1 MKNVWTIFRT
11 DMLHIRS
18 SVIALIIAIGLILMP
33 LFYAWF
39 NIYANWDPYN
49 NTGGM
54 KVAVAN
60 SDKGY
65 QGDLLPA
72 KVNVGDQVANAL
84 RANDSLDWTFVT
96 EDEAK
101 SGVESGEYYAAI
113 VIPKDFSTDLF
124 SLLSERTADSGKT
137 DKTKVRQAQLVYYS
151 NPKKNP
157 IGSTVTDQGAST
169 VRQQISDTLTSAVAQ
184 AAAGMLDSVSAYLDT
199 DQSTRSI
206 SALSANLRQQS
217 SDLADAADL
226 ASSYADLADSA
237 ASLLDASGKSME
249 RTKRSLQSSTVD
261 MDGITGKLG
270 DASTSIDRINENMTN
285 GLDSAADAFDVVGDN
300 AEEALGKPAEGAA
313 NTAVAL
319 REISTNRIRPMIA
332 SLTQY
337 RGTLVSIR
345 ESLHTEPAKAAIDR
359 AIADVDRTLKRLN
372 DTDAKIN
379 NAADRAEAKG
389 QSITDAGKDIAA
401 QAQASAQSIRD
412 LNKSYQDN
420 VVATL
425 SGVTD
430 SAERAGADAKALVD
444 EATTT
449 LAAVAGQTDG
459 SGSAGA
465 LTDIREVTDNIN
477 TAHDTLLEQ
486 SKKLG
491 ETADKLDEAMTSGGV
506 DEVRKLLSQPTDTI
520 ALAMTTP
527 VTTKRIAV
535 YPIANNG
542 SAMTP
547 FYTLLAIW
555 VGAMFLGIVL
565 KANVSDKIAATL
577 DHPKPW
583 QLYLGRGL
591 TFVAFSLAQTT
602 VLGLGDLLYLRAQ
615 ATNPF
620 LFMLC
625 LWWSSLV
632 SSTLVYTLSAV
643 FSTVGKAICAVL
655 MVSQVAG
662 IGGTFPVEMLP
673 SGFRQLYPYLPFS
686 HGITALRETVGG
698 FYGNVYWEQMGRM
711 GIYLVVA
718 LLIGFVLYT
727 PVTRA
732 MAKTNKLV
740 SSTMAMN

>member
-33 LFYAWF
+33 SFYAWF
-39 NIYANWDPYN
+39 NIYANWDPYDS
-49 NTGGM
+49 TGDM

-72 KVNVGDQVANAL
+72 KVNMGDQVSNAL
-84 RANDSLDWTFVT
+84 RANDSLDWTFVN
-96 EDEAK
+96 EDKAK

-113 VIPKDFSTDLF
+113 VIPEDFSTDLF
-124 SLLSERTADSGKT
+124 SLLNEGTADSGKT
-137 DKTKVRQAQLVYYS
+137 DKTKARQAQLVYYS

-169 VRQQISDTLTSAVAQ
+169 VRQQISDTLTSSVAQ
-184 AAAGMLDSVSAYLDT
+184 TAAGTLDSVASYLDT
-199 DQSTRSI
+199 DQSARSI
-206 SALSANLRQQS
+206 SALSANLRRQS
-217 SDLADAADL
+217 ADLSDAADL
-226 ASSYADLADSA
+226 ASSYAGLADSA

-270 DASTSIDRINENMTN
+270 DASTSIDRVNANMAD
-285 GLDSAADAFDVVGDN
+285 GLDSAANAFDNVGDN
-300 AEEALGKPAEGAA
+300 AEEALGKPAAGSA
-313 NTAVAL
+313 NTAAAL
-319 REISTNRIRPMIA
+319 RAISTNRIRPMIA

-337 RGTLVSIR
+337 RNTLVSIR
-345 ESLHTEPAKAAIDR
+345 ETLHTEPAKAAIDR

-372 DTDAKIN
+372 ATDTKIN
-379 NAADRAEAKG
+379 DAADQAEAKG
-389 QSITDAGKDIAA
+389 QAINDSGKDIAA

-430 SAERAGADAKALVD
+430 SAKRTGTDAKALVD
-444 EATTT
+444 ETTSA
-449 LAAVAGQTDG
+449 LADVTGRTDG

-465 LTDIREVTDNIN
+465 LTNIKELTAN
-477 TAHDTLLEQ
+477 IDTAHDTLLEQ

-491 ETADKLDEAMTSGGV
+491 ETADKLDEAMASGGV
-506 DEVRKLLSQPTDTI
+506 EEVRKLLSQPTDTI

-555 VGAMFLGIVL
+555 VGAMFLSIIL
-565 KANVSDKIAATL
+565 KANVSDRISAAL
-577 DHPKPW
+577 DRPRPW

-615 ATNPF
+615 ATDPL

-632 SSTLVYTLSAV
+632 SSMLVYTLAAV
-643 FSTVGKAICAVL
+643 FNTVGKAICAAL
-655 MVSQVAG
+655 MVSQIAG

-673 SGFRQLYPYLPFS
+673 GVFRQLYPYLPFS
-686 HGITALRETVGG
+686 HGITALREAVGG

-718 LLIGFVLYT
+718 LLIGFTLYT

-732 MAKTNKLV
+732 MAKTSTLI

>member
-1 MKNVWTIFRT
+1 MKNVWAIFRT

-33 LFYAWF
+33 SFYAWF
-39 NIYANWDPYN
+39 NIYANWDPYDS
-49 NTGGM
+49 TGGM

-72 KVNVGDQVANAL
+72 KVNVGDQVSNAL
-84 RANDSLDWTFVT
+84 RANDSLDWTFVN
-96 EDEAK
+96 EDKAK

-113 VIPKDFSTDLF
+113 VIPEDFSTDLF
-124 SLLSERTADSGKT
+124 SLLNEGTADSGKT
-137 DKTKVRQAQLVYYS
+137 DKTKARQAQLVYYS

-169 VRQQISDTLTSAVAQ
+169 VRQQISDTLTSSVAQ
-184 AAAGMLDSVSAYLDT
+184 AAAGTLDSVASYLDT
-199 DQSTRSI
+199 DQSARSI
-206 SALSANLRQQS
+206 SALSANLRRQS
-217 SDLADAADL
+217 ADLSDAADL
-226 ASSYADLADSA
+226 ASSYAGLADSA

-285 GLDSAADAFDVVGDN
+285 GLDSAADAFDTVGDN
-300 AEEALGKPAEGAA
+300 AEEALGKPANGAY
-313 NTAVAL
+313 NTAASL
-319 REISTNRIRPMIA
+319 RAISTNRIRPMIT

-337 RGTLVSIR
+337 RNTLVSIR

-359 AIADVDRTLKRLN
+359 AIADVDRTLTRLN
-372 DTDAKIN
+372 DTDTKIN
-379 NAADRAEAKG
+379 DAADQAEAKG
-389 QSITDAGKDIAA
+389 QTIADAGKDIAA
-401 QAQASAQSIRD
+401 QAQASAQSIRN

-430 SAERAGADAKALVD
+430 SAKRTGADAKALVD
-444 EATTT
+444 EAATA
-449 LAAVAGQTDG
+449 LADVAGQTDG

-547 FYTLLAIW
+547 LYTLLAIW

-565 KANVSDKIAATL
+565 KANVSERTIASL
-577 DHPKPW
+577 DHAKPW

-615 ATNPF
+615 AENPF

-632 SSTLVYTLSAV
+632 SSMIVYTLAAV
-643 FSTVGKAICAVL
+643 FSTVGKAICAAL
-655 MVSQVAG
+655 MVSQLAG

-673 SGFRQLYPYLPFS
+673 GGFRQLYPYLPFS